1 MRYKSNAV
9 RWLIL
14 ITPFWIAGCVSSSRP
29 ASVVAHRLP
38 VADGRGPA
46 TESGPGCRLGL
57 PTVEVEK
64 MTLAELL
71 ELASRQHPDLRIAQA
86 QIEAARG
93 KLIQAGLYPNPIF
106 TWEGDEMN
114 SPAGRTGTQGP
125 IIQQEFVTAGK
136 RRYAKAAAAQGWRW
150 RTRQGADALVRGQ
163 RPVAS
168 GLFRCGWPR
177 EEMRV
182 NEDIVKAAKETA
194 ATAEKL
200 QKAGVANQPDVLQAR
215 VEWQQSEARLKAA
228 QERNALALQ
237 QLATA
242 AGAGTLHGEP
252 QGTLLGPA
260 PVYDW
265 EAIRER
271 MLTASSEIQERQAFI
286 MQAERAVELAEAQ
299 RVPNVLAKVRPFYSH
314 PDQSFEIKVE
324 LGAAIPV
331 FNRNQGNIRT
341 ARADLDRAHG
351 ELRKTELTLT
361 ERLAAAFRRYQAAL
375 ARRDALE
382 KGTGTD
388 GKGILA
394 DAAESLRLVRLGW
407 DRGDPKYTYTAVLTA
422 QRTDA
427 ETRLL
432 YVQNLGE
439 LWRAAS
445 EIMTLIQVDPPP
457 GVSCRD

>member
-136 RRYAKAAAAQGWRW
+136 LRYAKAAAAQGVAAADWQALTRW
-150 RTRQGADALVRGQ
+150 FEVSGRLRQAYFDAL
-163 RPVAS
+163 AA
-168 GLFRCGWPR
+168 R